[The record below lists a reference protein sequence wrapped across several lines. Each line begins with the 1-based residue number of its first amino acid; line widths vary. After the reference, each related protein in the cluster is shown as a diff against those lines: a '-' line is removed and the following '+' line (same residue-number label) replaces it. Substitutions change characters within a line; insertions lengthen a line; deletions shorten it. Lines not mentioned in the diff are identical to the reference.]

1 MPFWLCTLTHIN
13 FNSVNKIE
21 ARYKVL
27 RRNVK
32 LSEVL
37 LLVYLQV

>member
-13 FNSVNKIE
+13 FNPVNKID

-32 LSEVL
+32 LSKVL

>member
-1 MPFWLCTLTHIN
+1 MRFWLHTLMHIN
-13 FNSVNKIE
+13 FNHVNKIK

-27 RRNVK
+27 RINVK

-37 LLVYLQV
+37 LLVYLQT